1 MSTTFAEALAAY
13 EAFLRDS
20 GVVASRS
27 TLRGEAHVEA
37 IKDWSPLH
45 TFDEIREWFGRQR
58 AACPMK
64 LEDIP
69 LSACRRW
76 SLDDATGFLRHESGD
91 FFFVQGLRVHLSGV
105 REVGG
110 GWDQPM
116 LTQVGFDGGIL
127 GLLRKRIRGVPMYLI
142 EAKVEPGN
150 YQLVQMSPT
159 IQATF
164 ANINQKHGGRKP
176 YFTELFVD
184 PEAQGARVHFNQWLS
199 EDGGRLT
206 NKRNRGMLV
215 EVDEDADI
223 TLPTEAFRWMSLWQ
237 IKECLHEDA
246 WVNPHIRGII
256 AHL

>member
-1 MSTTFAEALAAY
+1 MAATFDQALGAY
-13 EAFLRDS
+13 EAFLGGHAPETRS
-20 GVVASRS
+20 G
-27 TLRGEAHVEA
+27 LRAEAHVEGM
-37 IKDWSPLH
+37 KDWSPLH
-45 TFDEIREWFGRQR
+45 TLDEIKAWFLDQRES
-58 AACPMK
+58 CPMT

-69 LSACRRW
+69 LLECQRW
-76 SLDDATGFLRHESGD
+76 TLDKETGFLGHDSGD
-91 FFFVQGLRVHLSGV
+91 FFYVQGLRVHLSNM
-105 REVGG
+105 REVQS

-150 YQLVQMSPT
+150 YRLVQMSPT

-164 ANINQKHGGRKP
+164 ANLRRAHGGRAP
-176 YFTELFVD
+176 HFADYFTD
-184 PEAQGARVHFNQWLS
+184 PAAHGAAVHFDQWLS

-206 NKRNRGMLV
+206 NKRNRGMLI
-215 EVDEDADI
+215 EVPEDHDV
-223 TLPTEAFRWMSLWQ
+223 TLPSETFRWLSLWQ

-246 WVNPHIRGII
+246 WVNPHVRGII